1 MAYNIV
7 IETAFFVINDTGT
20 DEYIRH
26 PREDV
31 RFTVNSSSVYK
42 FYEKATTQDGIGEP
56 YVLGGNDNS
65 FAYADLGT
73 VTEDGVVIPIAS
85 ATALTTYLSGKL
97 SFFFNPNPVEVT
109 LGSETVKVNNPTDAF
124 GRLRVSHFN
133 TQFDAKQIHD
143 NLPLFIDQELIGTAT
158 SVHSTTNAQS
168 VLSTTTSSDA
178 AILQTKQRFNY
189 STGKSQLMFWTFNGF
204 DNETDVTKR
213 IGYFTTN
220 TTTPFNSTLDGLFI
234 QSNGTSLSV
243 QCHRSGTQTASVD
256 RASWDDP
263 LDGTGASGITHDF
276 DNNTILAVDF
286 EWLGVGQVSFY
297 VVKNRVLIP
306 FHYIDFTD
314 TIGVYMSSPN
324 QPMRWEIRQNST
336 EGGSMNVI
344 CSTVGSEGSINKLGK
359 VTGIDDDGTHLD
371 ANSTSNWYA
380 AIGIR
385 LQTAKVDTLVDIIG
399 GYLMSDTND
408 NFIFRV
414 EINPTIAGT
423 FTYTSI
429 ANSALEYALGATA
442 NTISA
447 HGYIIGVG
455 GGDSNTTQQIDIEN
469 AIRLGANLDG
479 TLDEVVVLVKP
490 LSSHLDIYR
499 GITFRELT

>member
-1 MAYNIV
+1 
-7 IETAFFVINDTGT
+7 
-20 DEYIRH
+20 
-26 PREDV
+26 
-31 RFTVNSSSVYK
+31 
-42 FYEKATTQDGIGEP
+42 
-56 YVLGGNDNS
+56 
-65 FAYADLGT
+65 
-73 VTEDGVVIPIAS
+73 
-85 ATALTTYLSGKL
+85 
-97 SFFFNPNPVEVT
+97 
-109 LGSETVKVNNPTDAF
+109 
-124 GRLRVSHFN
+124 
-133 TQFDAKQIHD
+133 
-143 NLPLFIDQELIGTAT
+143 
-158 SVHSTTNAQS
+158 
-168 VLSTTTSSDA
+168 
-178 AILQTKQRFNY
+178 
-189 STGKSQLMFWTFNGF
+189 MFWTFNGF

-324 QPMRWEIRQNST
+324 QPMRWEIRQTST

-399 GYLMSDTND
+399 GYLMSNTND
-408 NFIFRV
+408 KFIFRV

-455 GGDSNTTQQIDIEN
+455 GGDSNSTQQIDIEN

-490 LSSHLDIYR
+490 LSSNLDIHR